1 MFARLRSRRARPSR
15 PLCSLPSSSRRPRWR
30 APAPACNKP
39 NDGAAPR
46 RAPLTCLSPIRGSEM
61 TAGSLRDKGLVL
73 LGAVA
78 LVTTLIGVVAVMT
91 RYAFTM
97 AISFSD
103 ELITYLIVWATL
115 IAFGLGEFSNEHLRA
130 TVLVER
136 LSPRWQS
143 ALSWLSLVL
152 TLLFAAMLVYYG
164 IEIAWQRHL
173 LNEVSPTA
181 LQFPQWIAR
190 AAVPV
195 GFGIACIALVA
206 RILRR
211 QPQGA
216 SHD

>member
-1 MFARLRSRRARPSR
+1 
-15 PLCSLPSSSRRPRWR
+15 
-30 APAPACNKP
+30 
-39 NDGAAPR
+39 
-46 RAPLTCLSPIRGSEM
+46 
-61 TAGSLRDKGLVL
+61 
-73 LGAVA
+73 
-78 LVTTLIGVVAVMT
+78 
-91 RYAFTM
+91 
-97 AISFSD
+97 
-103 ELITYLIVWATL
+103 
-115 IAFGLGEFSNEHLRA
+115 GEFSNEHLRA

-143 ALSWLSLVL
+143 ERSWLALIL
-152 TLLFAAMLVYYG
+152 TLLFAAMLEYYG

-173 LNEVSPTA
+173 LNEVSSTA

-206 RILRR
+206 RIMRR